1 MRAGRL
7 RQRVELQMTSQTR
20 NTWGDVVEAWA
31 TYDTVWAGIRPV
43 SGTERRAAQQAQAEV
58 THEIRIR
65 YHKGVSPIHRV
76 LYKTRVFAI
85 NSIIN
90 QDERNKELVLQCTEQ
105 VDSGVL

>member
-1 MRAGRL
+1 
-7 RQRVELQMTSQTR
+7 MTSQTR
-20 NTWGDVVEAWA
+20 NAWGDVVEAWA
-31 TYDTVWAGIRPV
+31 TYDTIWAHIKPL

-58 THEIRIR
+58 THEITIR

-90 QDERNKELVLQCTEQ
+90 RDERNKEIVMSCTEQ